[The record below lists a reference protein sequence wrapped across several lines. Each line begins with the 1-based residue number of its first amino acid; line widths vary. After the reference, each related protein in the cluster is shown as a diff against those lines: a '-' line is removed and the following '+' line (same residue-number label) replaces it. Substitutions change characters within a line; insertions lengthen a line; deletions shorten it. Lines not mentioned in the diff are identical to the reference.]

1 VHFALIDPPVVVQ
14 ANDALVEVVDAA
26 GYDASVTVG
35 AVVRGRASADDGRA
49 MTEVMAIIASA
60 MARLREVAT
69 QDRWIDGAHVRRIAA
84 RFMDSRRVW
93 WVCCGVVAGDAK
105 GD

>member
-1 VHFALIDPPVVVQ
+1 
-14 ANDALVEVVDAA
+14 
-26 GYDASVTVG
+26 
-35 AVVRGRASADDGRA
+35 
-49 MTEVMAIIASA
+49 MAIIASA